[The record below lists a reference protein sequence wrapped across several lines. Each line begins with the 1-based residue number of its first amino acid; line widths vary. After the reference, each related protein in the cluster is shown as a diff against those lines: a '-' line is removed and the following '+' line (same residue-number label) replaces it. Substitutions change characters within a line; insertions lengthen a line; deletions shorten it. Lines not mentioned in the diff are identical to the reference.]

1 MRWFPTPEQ
10 FAVGA
15 YLNLVERYEDVFYD
29 SQTLKAEQPEV
40 AVLGRSEVNQSV
52 CFADLSH
59 RLPYYPLELGPR
71 RLASRLVERY
81 KKLFEV
87 GRAMEFAPE
96 RIHCQVW
103 LVRRC
108 DADAALSLPTEKVD
122 ELKFQSRLEE
132 LLPRVKARL
141 AKDFG
146 VKLEVIERE
155 EAASRFRRAAE
166 QARAAKR
173 DRSNPFTTSV
183 LLADGNLDFVPGEEL
198 SVEGFVASQVFPLE
212 LRSAADI
219 PRFVR
224 QLLTS
229 RYVVGWVGF
238 QSVFFDTLRDW
249 FREKGVHADLGEL
262 YNALETTIEPME
274 DYHEDYDE
282 DYATEDDYWDEPL
295 MPSGTYTAHQVAEIT
310 RLILENAATLRR
322 ALRGYTPV
330 TPLTLDVGF
339 MLPYL
344 WRSRAW
350 FDPAQVEREIV
361 RYGGDRNTMMVHF
374 AQTYPDKR
382 PYRLRLFLSLL
393 RRKDKRVQV
402 PTGWKGM
409 AVPIADPHLDE
420 KTKVEMWIE
429 YRPIFTGYV
438 LMVLN
443 AIADKMRL

>member
-15 YLNLVERYEDVFYD
+15 YLNLVEGYEDVFYD
-29 SQTLKAEQPEV
+29 SETLKAKQPEV

-59 RLPYYPLELGPR
+59 RLPYRPLELGPR
-71 RLASRLVERY
+71 RLASHLVERY
-81 KKLFEV
+81 RKLFEV

-103 LVRRC
+103 LVRPC
-108 DADAALSLPTEKVD
+108 DTGAALSQPFEKAA
-122 ELKFQSRLEE
+122 ELNFQRRLEE

-141 AKDFG
+141 AREFG

-155 EAASRFRRAAE
+155 EAASRFRQAAE
-166 QARAAKR
+166 RARAQESAL
-173 DRSNPFTTSV
+173 SNPFIASV
-183 LLADGNLDFVPGEEL
+183 LLADGKLDFAPAEEL
-198 SVEGFVASQVFPLE
+198 SLEAFTTSQVFPLE
-212 LRSAADI
+212 VRSVADI

-262 YNALETTIEPME
+262 YHALETTIEP
-274 DYHEDYDE
+274 DYEEDYDE
-282 DYATEDDYWDEPL
+282 DYLDEEDYWDEPFL
-295 MPSGTYTAHQVAEIT
+295 ASGTYTAHQSAEIT
-310 RLILENAATLRR
+310 RLILENAATLRK
-322 ALRGYTPV
+322 ALRGYTTV
-330 TPLTLDVGF
+330 TPLTLDIGF

-382 PYRLRLFLSLL
+382 PYRLRLWLAL
-393 RRKDKRVQV
+393 RRPKDKRVEA
-402 PTGWKGM
+402 PPAWKAM
-409 AVPIADPHLDE
+409 TVPIADPHLDE
-420 KTKVEMWIE
+420 KTTVELWIE
-429 YRPIFTGYV
+429 YRPTFTGYV